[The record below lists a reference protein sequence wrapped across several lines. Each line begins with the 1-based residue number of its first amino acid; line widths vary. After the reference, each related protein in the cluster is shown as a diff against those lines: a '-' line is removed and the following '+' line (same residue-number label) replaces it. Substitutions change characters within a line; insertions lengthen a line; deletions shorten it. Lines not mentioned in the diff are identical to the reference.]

1 MKTLMKTIGIL
12 SLFFALSTFVSCEKD
27 DDIKLD
33 KPEQTEQLFALP
45 TTEVKSDSTG
55 IISDEDITKGIVIG
69 TKSEMQAYIDELTKA
84 RENAEGDVPVNPYLM
99 SQYQNVGEH
108 YFMLRPTTGGGVVG
122 PQIDPCYKTFRRY
135 QIDMYSYF
143 LNIANET
150 CSIYH
155 GTWICVD
162 GNSYTFTVAPTSI
175 DCTGVRRLK
184 FTKYAFKPD
193 DDGPK
198 VEEFIENLSA
208 F

>member
-1 MKTLMKTIGIL
+1 MIMKTLMKTIGIL
-12 SLFFALSTFVSCEKD
+12 SLVFTLCTLVSCEKD
-27 DDIKLD
+27 DDLKPD
-33 KPEQTEQLFALP
+33 KPDQTEQLFALP
-45 TTEVKSDSTG
+45 TTEVKADSTG
-55 IISDEDITKGIVIG
+55 TIAEDDITKGIVIG
-69 TKSEMQAYIDELTKA
+69 TKAEMQAYIDELTKA

-108 YFMLRPTTGGGVVG
+108 YFKLRLTTGGGVVG
-122 PQIDPCYKTFRRY
+122 P

-193 DDGPK
+193 DDGPE